1 MGSFSTLDHM
11 IEADKLRGRN
21 LVPALAEAQ
30 ARARHLE
37 DSALERQFEAVARAL
52 SDDLVAGDSEVKR
65 LSDEATAKDLRAK
78 RMARSNC
85 REELKRTI
93 QQLLDQVACA
103 EKEMHLAA
111 VDDALDGAL
120 EFPRAVRIAGRL
132 DPLRRQLDAAQVA
145 LAVFMKSPLE
155 RTEFEDDATI
165 ARNALQEA
173 LLSCKHEYLRGHPEL
188 LVTSSA
194 TSKTEGE
201 PAHG

>member
-1 MGSFSTLDHM
+1 MGTMSTLDRM
-11 IEADKLRGRN
+11 IEANKLRGRN
-21 LVPALAEAQ
+21 LVPAFADAQ

-52 SDDLVAGDSEVKR
+52 SDNLVAGDSEVKR

-78 RMARSNC
+78 RVARSNC

-93 QQLLDQVACA
+93 QQLLAQIESA

-155 RTEFEDDATI
+155 RTEFEDDAAS

-173 LLSCKHEYLRGHPEL
+173 LLLRKRKYLLEHPDL
-188 LVTSSA
+188 LATSSA
-194 TSKTEGE
+194 NSEHSGAR
-201 PAHG
+201 AHG